1 MESPYLSFSHSSP
14 FSLSSTKT
22 LSIKSISISTTPI
35 LLLFH
40 NLPIPVLPRAK
51 KSKLRQEKVLS
62 FFFWLQLP
70 LSFGSFW
77 VWRSSF
83 LRVFPSQKSTPVVGQ
98 HEEEEEEEQEQK
110 EQEKR
115 KSLRER
121 EREVD
126 GRKRVWAVII
136 GRELNHWRWR
146 ALVECGQQHS
156 PRKHGWLLSV
166 NPGRRINR
174 LPAKVYQENCEHATT
189 RSLSNINTNIYISL
203 SLSCTVVFPL

>member
-40 NLPIPVLPRAK
+40 KLPIPVLPRAK
-51 KSKLRQEKVLS
+51 KSKPRQEKVLS

-70 LSFGSFW
+70 LSSGSFW

-83 LRVFPSQKSTPVVGQ
+83 LRVFPSQKSTPVAGQ
-98 HEEEEEEEQEQK
+98 QDEEE

-121 EREVD
+121 ERAREVD
-126 GRKRVWAVII
+126 GRERVWAVII
-136 GRELNHWRWR
+136 GRELNHWRRR

-156 PRKHGWLLSV
+156 PRKHDGCFRWILAVGSIDCQLRFIRKIV
-166 NPGRRINR
+166 NTP
-174 LPAKVYQENCEHATT
+174 LPDPCPT
-189 RSLSNINTNIYISL
+189 
-203 SLSCTVVFPL
+203 